1 MRARRSRPARR
12 KPMSVFTNPGSRS
25 IEQAHAYTA
34 AIRALPGSEAPI
46 TWLRDPRETVRP
58 AVAGLT
64 EHELSQPEAADK
76 WSIRH
81 VVRHLADSEL
91 VWGYRVRLVLAQD
104 RPTLTGFDQ
113 DRWAERLRYDQAPVE
128 ETLEEFCVLRRS
140 NLRLIA
146 NASSADLERVGVH
159 AERGEEGVAHM
170 IRLYAGHDLLH
181 RAQIAR
187 IRQAI
192 RPEDFRPTAG

>member
-34 AIRALPGSEAPI
+34 AILELLGSEDPI
-46 TWLRDPRETVRP
+46 TVLRDTPEAVRTT
-58 AVAGLT
+58 VAGLT

-113 DRWAERLRYDQAPVE
+113 DRWAEQIGR
-128 ETLEEFCVLRRS
+128 
-140 NLRLIA
+140 
-146 NASSADLERVGVH
+146 ASCRERVQV
-159 AERGEEGVAHM
+159 
-170 IRLYAGHDLLH
+170 
-181 RAQIAR
+181 
-187 IRQAI
+187 
-192 RPEDFRPTAG
+192 